1 MNLTGS
7 QKFTI
12 MKKYIITSL
21 FIAVATFVPRL
32 CWAQVTAQETIVIDT
47 IYANDTK
54 NVALFFPEPIRQGI
68 TGSDNFIFTYNREK
82 EQYFGLLQAKPGKES
97 NLLIVNRDGSIFSYI
112 VRYKKNLTKF
122 NYFIPKSSSIGNER
136 PIMNDSISVATAE
149 SKIDNKNYYYQKFS
163 SYLLERK
170 QRVGRIKKRTEGIV
184 LSVENIVFDTEELYF
199 VIEIKNNSTLDY
211 DLNFLKLS
219 VETRQKGKKKSL
231 QRLYQEPL
239 FKYNQPSKIKE
250 NETVRFVYV
259 IPKFSLS
266 NDRRAILELHE
277 KDGERNIKLKISHSH
292 INNPN

>member
-1 MNLTGS
+1 
-7 QKFTI
+7 
-12 MKKYIITSL
+12 MKKYILISALLVACSL
-21 FIAVATFVPRL
+21 ASQLCSAQTIA
-32 CWAQVTAQETIVIDT
+32 QKTIVIDT

-68 TGSDNFIFTYNREK
+68 TGADNFIFTYNREK
-82 EQYFGLLQAKPGKES
+82 ENYLGLLQAKPGKQS
-97 NLLIVNRDGSIFSYI
+97 NLLVINRDGSIFSYI
-112 VRYKKNLTKF
+112 VVYKKYLSKY
-122 NYFIPKSSSIGNER
+122 NYFIPMSASIGNEK
-136 PIMNDSISVATAE
+136 PIMKDSVSVASTE
-149 SKIDNKNYYYQKFS
+149 SGIDNKDYYYQKFS

-170 QRVGRIKKRTEGIV
+170 QRLDRIKKRTEGIV

-199 VIEIKNNSTLDY
+199 VIEIRNNSTLDY

-219 VETRQKGKKKSL
+219 IETRQKGKRKSL

-239 FKYNQPSKIKE
+239 FSQNLPSKIAE

-259 IPKFSLS
+259 LPKFSLS

-277 KDGERNIKLKISHSH
+277 NDGERNIELKISHRY